1 MRSDFCAFILSHGR
15 SDNVKTYGLLRKLGY
30 TGPIYI
36 VVDNEDAT
44 IDKYVEKFG
53 EYVVVFNK
61 PFISNTFDTCDN
73 QDNRKA
79 IVYARNACLIL
90 PKNLVISIL
99 SNWMMITTIL
109 DIKNQ
114 MKVHAIY
121 MT

>member
-61 PFISNTFDTCDN
+61 PFVSNTFDTCDN

-79 IVYARNACLIL
+79 IVYARNACFD
-90 PKNLVISIL
+90 ISKEL
-99 SNWMMITTIL
+99 G
-109 DIKNQ
+109 
-114 MKVHAIY
+114 Y
-121 MT
+121 